1 MKNEEIKMTDLFRVG
16 VIANTHGIRGEVKVF
31 PTTED
36 PQRFKKLK
44 EVRLDAKNEQI
55 KLEVSSA
62 RFFKNLVIVK
72 FKGIDNI
79 NDIEKYKGCDLYVTR
94 ENAIPLE
101 EGEAYFADIIGSKV
115 VTDEGEDFGELTDIL
130 ETGANLVFVVMHEGK
145 EVLLPD
151 IPDCILDVDTEK
163 QIVKAHI
170 MKGLLD

>member
-1 MKNEEIKMTDLFRVG
+1 MEDMLRVG
-16 VIANTHGIRGEVKVF
+16 VYANTHGVRGEIKVF
-31 PTTED
+31 PTTD
-36 PQRFKKLK
+36 DTSRFKKLK
-44 EVRLDAKNEQI
+44 KVYLDLGKE
-55 KLEVSSA
+55 KMELEIQSV
-62 RFFKNLVIVK
+62 RFFKNLVILK